1 MLYRVVS
8 AFVLLVAV
16 SACTVAADQPRT
28 ASLSATAVGTTCT
41 GFAGMPV
48 PNCDFSEPPA
58 R

>member
-1 MLYRVVS
+1 MLYRLVS

-16 SACTVAADQPRT
+16 SACTVAADPPQN

-48 PNCDFSEPPA
+48 PDCDFSRPPA
-58 R
+58 W